1 MRQWSP
7 KRGEERLKL
16 KIGNTRLRRLV
27 GKNLP
32 VKTCSS
38 NVFLHSCRDCRR
50 FPFQRSTRI
59 RSTAKGERE
68 RLGADLGEVVLV
80 REVRPV
86 ASGGR
91 EAGDADLSERVYR
104 YLSYRYTGISNS
116 GIPVRNCPVPV
127 FPTCIF
133 SKCKLHSVWLSDF
146 LPISG
151 IPHNSSKIQWT
162 FSTKNYNLNS

>member
-1 MRQWSP
+1 M
-7 KRGEERLKL
+7 KL

-104 YLSYRYTGISNS
+104 YLSYRYTGISNT
-116 GIPVRNCPVPV
+116 GIPLRKFPVPV
-127 FPTCIF
+127 FPTCSIQFCKMSQMFLNF
-133 SKCKLHSVWLSDF
+133 SGQFCKY
-146 LPISG
+146 I
-151 IPHNSSKIQWT
+151 
-162 FSTKNYNLNS
+162 